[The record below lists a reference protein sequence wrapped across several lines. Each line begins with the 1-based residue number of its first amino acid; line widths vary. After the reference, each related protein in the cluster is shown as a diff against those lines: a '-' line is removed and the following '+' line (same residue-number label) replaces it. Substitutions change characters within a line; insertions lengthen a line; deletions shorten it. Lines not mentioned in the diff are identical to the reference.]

1 MAEGWSDEEVVEGWS
16 DQEEMIEQKEGE
28 GEKLNNPQTLYNITI
43 SDKETIKMFK
53 RTRIVSQALE
63 LQSLINKNLKN
74 LSSFFQVQL
83 FDSLLMFKLTFDLN
97 IMKTSQNVYESLG
110 FSLEDLV
117 EYVFIIDANKL
128 SLFYED
134 PSMYDKSLR
143 ELVHL

>member
-28 GEKLNNPQTLYNITI
+28 GEKLNNPQTPYNITI